1 MMKIRVLGCSGGIG
15 VGLHTTSLLI
25 DDDILIDAG
34 TGIGI
39 LSLDE
44 MAKVRH
50 IFLTHSHLDH
60 IACLPLMVDS
70 IFDRIK
76 TPIVIHAQAKTIEA
90 LQKHIF
96 NWAIWPDFAKL
107 PTPEHPV
114 MCYETI
120 VPGEKYTV
128 RNRSLEFIPVNHIV
142 PTGGYRIVCDSG
154 VFAFSGD
161 TTTNDSFW
169 ETLNSYED
177 LDLLFV
183 ESAFGN
189 AEEELSIVARHYC
202 PKLLAADLVKL
213 KHQPEIYITHNK
225 PGGEETIFAE
235 CVAGITGREVKRLRG
250 NEVFQ
255 I

>member
-1 MMKIRVLGCSGGIG
+1 MRIRVLGCSGGIG
-15 VGLHTTSLLI
+15 VSLHTTSLLI

-34 TGIGI
+34 TGLGV

-76 TPIVIHAQAKTIEA
+76 VPIVIHGQDKTIEA

-107 PTPEHPV
+107 PTPEKPV
-114 MCYETI
+114 MRYETVI
-120 VPGEKYTV
+120 PGEIYTV
-128 RNRSLEFIPVNHIV
+128 GNRSLEFIPVNHIV
-142 PTGGYRIVCDSG
+142 PAGGYRIVCETG

-161 TTTNDSFW
+161 TTTNDNFW
-169 ETLNSYED
+169 NILNSYEE
-177 LDLLFV
+177 LDLLIV
-183 ESAFGN
+183 ESAFSN
-189 AEEELSIVARHYC
+189 SEEQLSIASRHYC
-202 PKLLAADLVKL
+202 PKLLAADLAKL
-213 KHQPEIYITHNK
+213 RHQPEIYITHNK
-225 PGGEETIFAE
+225 PGGEEAIFAQ
-235 CVAGITGREVKRLRG
+235 CQADISGRKVQRLRG
-250 NEVFQ
+250 DQ
-255 I
+255 ILHV